1 MWLLFGLLSALFSAL
16 MSIFI
21 KVGLK
26 EINPFLSLFVR
37 TLLVTIICAIVCFKN
52 KSFKEIKVM
61 TLSNWKWII
70 LASIFT
76 FLTWLFYF
84 LALKKGEVQKVMAL
98 DKMSIIITIIIG
110 LIFFQEKLTLFT
122 IIGAILILIGSVFII
137 L

>member
-37 TLLVTIICAIVCFKN
+37 TLLVTIICAIVCFTN